1 MILFNIAQK
10 QEKFNKKVQNKSRKF
25 KETIYKIRKKIKVR
39 QKVQRF
45 VLKFKKYMLYFGK
58 YR

>member
-1 MILFNIAQK
+1 MKSSKQK
-10 QEKFNKKVQNKSRKF
+10 PKVQRNNIQNK
-25 KETIYKIRKKIKVR
+25 KKIKVR

-45 VLKFKKYMLYFGK
+45 VLKFRKYMLYFGK

>member
-1 MILFNIAQK
+1 MSTKKIEIK
-10 QEKFNKKVQNKSRKF
+10 IMNKKEWIDKF
-25 KETIYKIRKKIKVR
+25 Q

-45 VLKFKKYMLYFGK
+45 VLKFRKYMLYFGK